1 MSWAV
6 WITGLPGSG
15 KTTIA
20 SQVVSSLARRGQRV
34 AVLEASAFAAEVIP
48 GHVPSSHELDIVHRA
63 LIRTAAELTRAGI
76 PVVIDATAHRR
87 AWREAARTAIA
98 RFAEVQLVCP
108 HDVCGAREQAVRW
121 GRMTSPTHGSLAPA
135 KPDIVLDYEY
145 SLRAD
150 LTVHTDVQH
159 VWTAVEAIVALVDR
173 FGRAPLGERSAETP
187 PEPPGRS

>member
-1 MSWAV
+1 MSWAI

-20 SQVVSSLARRGQRV
+20 SQVASALGRRGQRV

-48 GHVPSSHELDIVHRA
+48 GRAPSSHEFDIVHRA

-121 GRMTSPTHGSLAPA
+121 GRMMTAAHGSLAPVE
-135 KPDIVLDYEY
+135 PDIVLDYEY

-159 VWTAVEAIVALVDR
+159 VWTAVDAILALVER
-173 FGRAPLGERSAETP
+173 FGRAPMTEASGEKP
-187 PEPPGRS
+187 PEQAGP